1 MFKSLYKTHDHPDRQ
16 LGEAVLNAKG
26 AIIAVLML
34 PLYQVVIANLL
45 SFVMQWC
52 NTNMGTNFSTV
63 ELNTVL
69 QIITIAIMLFFFGR
83 FYWENLKTFFKEFKA
98 VYIWAPIV
106 CYIMIFV
113 GNIAATM
120 LLSLI
125 RGEMQTSTTNNDTVN
140 ALMLQN
146 PIPMILVAVVL
157 APILEETIF
166 RGALSRSMTASKN
179 YFVKALGFV
188 IPVFLFA
195 LLHVWQY
202 AFLGTDANGAVYLT
216 FNADEFL
223 SIISY
228 IPMGIGFTLCSYLCK
243 NFWGSVACHILNNG
257 IAMAMMILMSMMNL
271 A

>member
-1 MFKSLYKTHDHPDRQ
+1 MFKSMYKTCEHPDRKI
-16 LGEAVLNAKG
+16 GEAVLNVKG
-26 AIIAVLML
+26 VIVALII
-34 PLYQVVIANLL
+34 YLL
-45 SFVMQWC
+45 SNSVLLYGMSYLIGWVNGSF
-52 NTNMGTNFSTV
+52 GTNFGNV
-63 ELNTVL
+63 ELNVAYQL
-69 QIITIAIMLFFFGR
+69 ITIALMILFLGR
-83 FYWENLKTFFKEFKA
+83 FYWENLKAFFKEFKA

-125 RGEMQTSTTNNDTVN
+125 RGEMQTSTSNNDTVN

-146 PIPMILVAVVL
+146 PIPMIFVAVIL

-166 RGALSRSMTASKN
+166 RGALSRSMTSSKN

-257 IAMAMMILMSMMNL
+257 IAMAMMILMSMLKL